1 MKYQDKGTEIR
12 KEMITSIT
20 KSRESRFQTLKT
32 EAPNTFLTPIS
43 FFRCSATKEVS
54 PNRPRHD
61 MTTARDAKKPAS
73 RPMRSSSPNFLAY
86 SSSTNLY
93 SNGCSGLN
101 FLYMGSIFCKPAV
114 AVTAGFSF
122 RIVTFPGYDKVV

>member
-1 MKYQDKGTEIR
+1 MKYQDNGTAIR

-20 KSRESRFQTLKT
+20 KSRESRFQTLNT

-43 FFRCSATKEVS
+43 FFRCSATKDVN
-54 PNRPRHD
+54 PNKPRHD
-61 MTTARDAKKPAS
+61 ITTARDAKKPAS
-73 RPMRSSSPNFLAY
+73 RPTRSSSPNFLAY

-101 FLYMGSIFCKPAV
+101 FLYMGSIFCKATV
-114 AVTAGFSF
+114 TLTAGFNL
-122 RIVTFPGYDKVV
+122 RIVTFPGYDKVE

>member
-1 MKYQDKGTEIR
+1 MKYQDNGTAIR

-32 EAPNTFLTPIS
+32 EAPSTFLTPIS
-43 FFRCSATKEVS
+43 FLRCSATKDVN

-61 MTTARDAKKPAS
+61 ITTARNAKKPAS

-93 SNGCSGLN
+93 SNDCSGLN
-101 FLYMGSIFCKPAV
+101 FLNMGSIFCNAAV
-114 AVTAGFSF
+114 ALSTGFSL
-122 RIVTFPGYDKVV
+122 RIVTFPGYDKPV